1 MSGELWASLARH
13 TQAISPEGCRR
24 GILFNG
30 MPDSSSRT
38 ICDHMLASVR
48 GKPDS
53 GLRISQ
59 GRTSVGRWVVKTV
72 RRLRFWISPM
82 SCWRI
87 PAQFASWPSPGWS
100 REGLMHDTDHMT
112 IYNS

>member
-1 MSGELWASLARH
+1 MSGELGASLARH

-24 GILFNG
+24 GVLLNG

-38 ICDHMLASVR
+38 ICDHILASVR

-53 GLRISQ
+53 GFRMFQ
-59 GRTSVGRWVVKTV
+59 GRTLVGRSGVKAV
-72 RRLRFWISPM
+72 RRLRFRISPM

-87 PAQFASWPSPGWS
+87 PALFASWPSPGWS
-100 REGLMHDTDHMT
+100 REGLMFDTDHMMN
-112 IYNS
+112 NSS